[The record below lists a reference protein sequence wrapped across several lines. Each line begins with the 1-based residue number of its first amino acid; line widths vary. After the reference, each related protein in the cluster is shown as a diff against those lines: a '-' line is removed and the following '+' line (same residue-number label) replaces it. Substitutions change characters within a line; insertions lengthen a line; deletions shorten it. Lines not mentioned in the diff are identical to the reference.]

1 MYNQGTIMDLVY
13 AAQREARIA
22 QERGDYLYRLLRS
35 TETQIDILK
44 GENEFLKRKLQEA
57 SKGNK
62 GSKASS
68 DSVTE

>member
-1 MYNQGTIMDLVY
+1 MDLVY

-35 TETQIDILK
+35 AETQIDILK
-44 GENEFLKRKLQEA
+44 GENESLKRKLQEA